1 MEPLLLVC
9 GGCGAK
15 VRATD
20 PARAR
25 TRDCPRCSTP
35 LAPAVAQA
43 LQLWS
48 ENRPHTLPE
57 EVASRWLGAEA
68 SRSAP
73 RFSANSAPARWRAA
87 ALFAGAA
94 ILLGSS
100 LVHLWESAR
109 AVPSHSLLEV
119 AQIRHQPSALD
130 SQPSAPIFQPIFFPH
145 AALIPDLDQEPLDLV
160 QVEQTEAVVQTQ
172 PPRPTALPVSSLAI
186 RDPQEPGSEPRL
198 PPAPVTVPAQ
208 SVAGM
213 INLDSAGLGQSLAAP
228 APHLIPTPDQPRR
241 LLVRDATGH
250 AVVAREHGMLK
261 DQMAV
266 VLPDGTIGWPTTQVF
281 TADPFMP
288 STIDALEQTLQD
300 GEFATFRV
308 IKTAHYLVFYQ
319 SSERFARDSADLLEK
334 LYERLSGALRKQKI
348 PVTDAEFPLV
358 AVIFRSE
365 DDFRANREI
374 AREVQAYYE
383 ILSNRIFFY
392 EKGKRDSAAP
402 EVSAFRKPQTVAHEG
417 THQILHNIGVQP
429 RMSPWPIWFVEGLA
443 EYCSPPRSSK
453 KGGLTW
459 DGLGQVNPIHLAT
472 IRDLDDP
479 MAGEVR
485 GGPRPPSARDRGQP
499 LVEYLATRSELTP
512 TDYALSWGLAH
523 YLAVERVEQFVAY
536 IRKLNQLKPF
546 ETRSPEEQLADFREV
561 FGDNLGKLD
570 AQVARHLSRLKVPDA
585 QALPFY
591 AVMVEQPVTVN
602 AVRRMAMV
610 SQSPSVIRQWF
621 DTISNASGG
630 HVGWSVVPYPNR
642 TRAML
647 AADSWIQQGR

>member
-15 VRATD
+15 IRASD

-25 TRDCPRCSTP
+25 TCDCPRCSSP
-35 LAPAVAQA
+35 LAPAVSQA
-43 LQLWS
+43 LQVWGEKRSTTLS
-48 ENRPHTLPE
+48 EAGSTRWPGENLARSVSQFDDRSTP
-57 EVASRWLGAEA
+57 SRW
-68 SRSAP
+68 RVSA
-73 RFSANSAPARWRAA
+73 
-87 ALFAGAA
+87 LVAGAA

-100 LVHLWESAR
+100 LVHLWDSAR
-109 AVPSHSLLEV
+109 AVPTHPLIANAERQTWPSPR
-119 AQIRHQPSALD
+119 AQYALAPMIRPML
-130 SQPSAPIFQPIFFPH
+130 PIGFNSV
-145 AALIPDLDQEPLDLV
+145 PDLEQESDDRTHI
-160 QVEQTEAVVQTQ
+160 EQAEAVVQAE
-172 PPRPTALPVSSLAI
+172 PPLPTALPASSLAL
-186 RDPQEPGSEPRL
+186 RDPQEPGSEPRV
-198 PPAPVTVPAQ
+198 PPPPVPAR
-208 SVAGM
+208 SVAGVG
-213 INLDSAGLGQSLAAP
+213 NLGSSGTDKPIASATP
-228 APHLIPTPDQPRR
+228 PPIPSPDQARR
-241 LLVRDATGH
+241 LLVRDANGQ

-281 TADPFMP
+281 TDEPFVP
-288 STIDALEQTLQD
+288 SKIDDLERTLHD
-300 GEFATFRV
+300 GEYATFRV
-308 IKTAHYLVFYQ
+308 VKTAHYLVFYQ

-348 PVTDAEFPLV
+348 PVAEAEFPLV

-417 THQILHNIGVQP
+417 THQILHNIGIQP

-453 KGGLTW
+453 KGGLAW

-485 GGPRPPSARDRGQP
+485 GGPSPPSARDRGQP
-499 LVEYLATRSELTP
+499 LVEYLVTRSELTP

-546 ETRSPEEQLADFREV
+546 ETRTPEDQLADFREV
-561 FGDNLGKLD
+561 FGENLAKLD
-570 AQVARHLSRLKVPDA
+570 AQVAKHLSRLKVPDA
-585 QALPFY
+585 QAMPFY
-591 AVMVEQPVTVN
+591 AVMVEQPVARN
-602 AVRRMAMV
+602 SVRRMAMV

-630 HVGWSVVPYPNR
+630 QVSWNAVPYPNR
-642 TRAML
+642 TRAVL